1 MGENLNNQGSLKKA
15 LSPIGL
21 WAIAVGLVVSGD
33 YYGFA
38 YGFAEGGPVSFL
50 VSFIPVTLMYV
61 PFLFCYT
68 ELATSIPHAGGPSAY
83 ARRAFGP
90 FAGFVTGFS
99 VLIAFLISPC
109 AVALA
114 TGALVN
120 YLIPS
125 IPALAATVVFF
136 IVLFSETIFECNI
149 DPYNVPSCIFEFFS
163 IIFKDS
169 LGKIIPPLFKTEY
182 QKAYSTDD
190 PEDYMRKVFYNH
202 LQFFISLCIPLCK
215 HTIEEYDKL
224 AIGEILDIPTITNN
238 YSETNWL
245 AEMDKYQ
252 AKIAKLQTPAIFVKN
267 RGLQYGKS
275 INDKHLEALLSGLN
289 TSLEKTIGTTP
300 IKEYLYSIVSNTIS
314 NGGAFRKNDIN
325 DALILCDLSSS
336 DVILTF
342 DRRMIEHMENH
353 STARAEYRNSI
364 SYIKSIWPYSN

>member
-1 MGENLNNQGSLKKA
+1 MLLIDTNTLYYA
-15 LSPIGL
+15 IGL
-21 WAIAVGLVVSGD
+21 SIHNSVDRNTIEHAIDEADEVGISSIS
-33 YYGFA
+33 
-38 YGFAEGGPVSFL
+38 FAEIISKYKDNAEVINSICSYL
-50 VSFIPVTLMYV
+50 IDHQIKICCSEHIPFKDDIVQKLLTINQAGLDKLFKTL
-61 PFLFCYT
+61 
-68 ELATSIPHAGGPSAY
+68 
-83 ARRAFGP
+83 
-90 FAGFVTGFS
+90 S
-99 VLIAFLISPC
+99 VLKTTVESPF
-109 AVALA
+109 
-114 TGALVN
+114 
-120 YLIPS
+120 
-125 IPALAATVVFF
+125 ATVVFF

-190 PEDYMRKVFYNH
+190 PEDYIRKVFYNH
-202 LQFFISLCIPLCK
+202 LQLFISLCIPLCK

-245 AEMDKYQ
+245 AEMEKYQ
-252 AKIAKLQTPAIFVKN
+252 AKIAKLQTPALFVKN

-364 SYIKSIWPYSN
+364 SYIKSIWPYSK